1 MKVLEELL
9 DILVVSKV
17 EETRAR
23 EILSEVARRGKLS
36 YLGKGTNFVT
46 LLLEQNGSKMVVKI
60 EKDDPCAKNAARKEA
75 YFLSYLNKYGLGP
88 KLIFYD
94 EQKRFLIEE
103 FLEGEFII
111 DYLLKEEDSR
121 KIMDV
126 VLKSLVKAFK
136 MDEIGV
142 AHGQLHLP
150 KRHIIVTSSGPRFLD
165 FDKGVFS
172 KKGKNLTQLI
182 QFFFLNPKSVVRR
195 KVLET
200 FNLSEDDLSLL
211 FNLLKEYKNTK
222 EKPHIFNTILQEITK
237 KQKIDIESCLKDL

>member
-1 MKVLEELL
+1 VEVLKELL
-9 DILVVSKV
+9 EILVVSKV
-17 EETRAR
+17 DEVRAR
-23 EILSEVARRGKLS
+23 EILSKIAGRGKLS

-94 EQKRFLIEE
+94 EEKRFLIEE

-111 DYLLKEEDSR
+111 DYLLKEENPR

-126 VLKSLVKAFK
+126 VLDCLMRAFK

-150 KRHIIVTSSGPRFLD
+150 KRHIIVTNSGPRFLD

-182 QFFFLNPKSVVRR
+182 QFFFLNPKSVVRG
-195 KVLET
+195 KVLKI
-200 FNLSEDDLSLL
+200 FNLSEDDLTML

-222 EKPHIFNTILQEITK
+222 EKSNIFNTVLQEITK
-237 KQKIDIESCLKDL
+237 KKRIGI

>member
-1 MKVLEELL
+1 MLKELL
-9 DILVVSKV
+9 DILIVSKV
-17 EETRAR
+17 DEARAR
-23 EILSEVARRGKLS
+23 EILSEVARRGRLS

-46 LLLEQNGSKMVVKI
+46 LLLEKNGSKMVVKI

-75 YFLSYLNKYGLGP
+75 YFLSYLNRYELGP

-111 DYLLKEEDSR
+111 EYLLKEKDSR
-121 KIMDV
+121 KVMDV
-126 VLKSLVKAFK
+126 VLRSLFRAYK

-150 KRHIIVTSSGPRFLD
+150 KRHIIVTNNGPRFLD
-165 FDKGVFS
+165 LDKGIFS
-172 KKGKNLTQLI
+172 RKGKNLTQLV
-182 QFFFLNPKSVVRR
+182 QFLFLNPKSVVRR

-200 FNLSEDDLSLL
+200 FNLSEYDLTML
-211 FNLLKEYKNTK
+211 FNLLKEYKNAK
-222 EKPHIFNTILQEITK
+222 EKLQIFNKILQEIIK
-237 KQKIDIESCLKDL
+237 KCQVDVKNCLRDP